1 MFAYG
6 RAGSGKTY
14 TVGSAAPGAEESPH
28 RGIIPSAIREIFDRG
43 EGEDGLPRVLVCTLE
58 DQFLA
63 KKVPI

>member
-28 RGIIPSAIREIFDRG
+28 RGIIPSAISEIFDRREG
-43 EGEDGLPRVLVCTLE
+43 EGPYCWKTSS
-58 DQFLA
+58 
-63 KKVPI
+63 